1 MDFLPKPVK
10 RQDIERVMNEYI
22 RVFGKKR
29 GAVFEYGIGRRRF
42 RVAEDD
48 IQYFQCVGRKVG
60 IVTGKGENAEFYGSM
75 DVVGKQLDEGKFWR
89 IHKSYIVNV
98 SYVSEFGAREVCLRN
113 GETLPV
119 SRTFRENVQEK
130 LLAKGWGEANE
141 SR

>member
-1 MDFLPKPVK
+1 M
-10 RQDIERVMNEYI
+10 
-22 RVFGKKR
+22 
-29 GAVFEYGIGRRRF
+29 
-42 RVAEDD
+42 
-48 IQYFQCVGRKVG
+48 G
-60 IVTGKGENAEFYGSM
+60 IVTGKGENAQFYGNM
-75 DVVGKQLDEGKFWR
+75 DEIEKQLDEGRFWR